1 MKMIS
6 AIVRPEKLENV
17 TNLIREIGCAGIT
30 ITEVKGYGRQKGHN
44 ETYRG
49 TEYDI
54 SYRPK
59 IKIDLVVD
67 DNMVTLINQAIL
79 DSAKSG
85 KIGDGKIFV
94 SGLDEIVRIRTGESG
109 TAAL

>member
-6 AIVRPEKLENV
+6 AIVRPEKLENL
-17 TNLIREIGCAGIT
+17 TNVIREIGSAGIT
-30 ITEVKGYGRQKGHN
+30 ITEVKGYGRQQGHIQ
-44 ETYRG
+44 TYRG
-49 TEYDI
+49 IEYDI

-59 IKIDLVVD
+59 IKIDLAVD

-85 KIGDGKIFV
+85 NIGDGKIFV
-94 SGLDEIVRIRTGESG
+94 SVLDEVVRIRTADSG